1 MERTIIEMTNSEE
14 SVAVINKIYTTAIN
28 HAIATV
34 ELLQV
39 ELRLKMKDDY
49 NDNVLS
55 EAIDRLKQLK

>member
-14 SVAVINKIYTTAIN
+14 SVAVINKIYTTAVN
-28 HAIATV
+28 HCIATV

-39 ELRLKMKDDY
+39 ELRLKMRDDY